1 MGKCR
6 TTLYVRRCRCELFV
20 NEFLCELFV
29 LALHT
34 MWSRYRIMQNLKF
47 SCFLF
52 SLNIYIYFY
61 ILFARLCMANKPFR
75 YTYIQLQNRIWKKQ
89 QINSTRLKHRKPNKI
104 HKNVH
109 IMLEIRKASRCG
121 RICRCDV
128 PKELGMSEVCYGEK
142 YLRKIAKLV
151 LLTIHQ
157 Y

>member
-1 MGKCR
+1 MSH
-6 TTLYVRRCRCELFV
+6 YFICEEMSLWTI
-20 NEFLCELFV
+20 CERISMWTFCLGTI
-29 LALHT
+29 HT

-109 IMLEIRKASRCG
+109 IMLEIQSAGAMFLWSLERGLLRRC
-121 RICRCDV
+121 
-128 PKELGMSEVCYGEK
+128 
-142 YLRKIAKLV
+142 
-151 LLTIHQ
+151 LT
-157 Y
+157 